1 MAGLAAGFFIT
12 ARGGERRR
20 NTDQHGFRLPEPT
33 LLSEQLP
40 NQCIHTLLV
49 PARPLDADVPNCSS
63 SRPQVHLVKKKK
75 LSSVVDFLPPPSFGQ
90 LDERL
95 RKNP

>member
-1 MAGLAAGFFIT
+1 
-12 ARGGERRR
+12 
-20 NTDQHGFRLPEPT
+20 
-33 LLSEQLP
+33 
-40 NQCIHTLLV
+40 
-49 PARPLDADVPNCSS
+49 
-63 SRPQVHLVKKKK
+63 VHLVKKKK